1 MAGLISS
8 IKEDVKKQGTSKGKF
23 FYLRQDGKARIRFL
37 NDMDDGYSVTFHDS
51 FQQGINVPCQEQF
64 GRECPFCE
72 MEGLRTRQQY
82 VWSVY
87 DYDANDVKLFMFPV
101 NNCSPVPPLMALYE
115 TYGTIVDRDYVVST
129 SGRGTE
135 KSYTVVPMD
144 KAKFRNQK
152 AKAISETKMLDI
164 VDKAYPAESD
174 EEEEKPKRKAPN
186 AKAAGKAAKP
196 NTKKAAVDDYDEAD
210 EDDKATEAEYDY
222 TEMTAKEL
230 YLECKNR
237 GLKVEQRKPQ
247 KYYITI
253 LEDDD
258 RSKADWDELEN
269 ASDDDEWED
278 EDE

>member
-1 MAGLISS
+1 
-8 IKEDVKKQGTSKGKF
+8 
-23 FYLRQDGKARIRFL
+23 
-37 NDMDDGYSVTFHDS
+37 
-51 FQQGINVPCQEQF
+51 
-64 GRECPFCE
+64 

-115 TYGTIVDRDYVVST
+115 TYGTVIDRDYVVST

-152 AKAISETKMLDI
+152 AKPISETKMLDI

-174 EEEEKPKRKAPN
+174 EEEEKPKRKTPN

-196 NTKKAAVDDYDEAD
+196 NTKKAAVEEEEDDDYDP
-210 EDDKATEAEYDY
+210 EDDVQDY
-222 TEMTAKEL
+222 SEMTAKEL
-230 YLECKNR
+230 YHECKNR
-237 GLKVEQRKPQ
+237 GLKAEQRKPQ
-247 KYYITI
+247 KYYITL

-269 ASDDDEWED
+269 ASDEDEWED
-278 EDE
+278 DDE